1 MNNETMQLLYNRKS
15 VRAYEKQPIPEAD
28 VQAILR
34 AAVEAPTAGNMT
46 LWSAIR
52 VTDEA
57 KKKRLSETCDN
68 QPFIAAAPLVLVFC
82 ADYKRWY
89 DLFASLE
96 LGETLRRPG
105 EGDMMLAMVDAVI
118 AAHASVV
125 AADAL
130 GYGSCYIGDIIER
143 CEQQREKIFGKIKRL
158 VFRHIGHRPRGDNID
173 PGVHKIGHDVLP
185 IRFLDEVLHE
195 ALPVLQHEPVLQRLR
210 VRVERDR
217 HGRVRLLM
225 PAVESQQVKAAC
237 GVAADDEK
245 IVLAVKVAARTHT
258 AGRAARLG
266 LDAVFQVH
274 AVVAA
279 VAAVL
284 LNDLRPVAQRHAHVR
299 EAVAPQQIQQPV
311 EHWHADERHHGFR
324 EVSGDAA
331 QPPALTAGQQNCFH
345 AHAPF
350 TNLQQESVLS
360 MGIKSDIIIDYHG
373 GNRFCPTGCKEV

>member
-1 MNNETMQLLYNRKS
+1 M
-15 VRAYEKQPIPEAD
+15 
-28 VQAILR
+28 
-34 AAVEAPTAGNMT
+34 
-46 LWSAIR
+46 
-52 VTDEA
+52 
-57 KKKRLSETCDN
+57 
-68 QPFIAAAPLVLVFC
+68 
-82 ADYKRWY
+82 
-89 DLFASLE
+89 
-96 LGETLRRPG
+96 RR
-105 EGDMMLAMVDAVI
+105 
-118 AAHASVV
+118 
-125 AADAL
+125 
-130 GYGSCYIGDIIER
+130 
-143 CEQQREKIFGKIKRL
+143 EQQREKIFGKIKRL

-225 PAVESQQVKAAC
+225 PAVEPQQVKAAR

-245 IVLAVKVAARTHT
+245 ILPAVKIAARAHA

-311 EHWHADERHHGFR
+311 EHRHADERHHGFR
-324 EVSGDAA
+324 QISGDAA

-360 MGIKSDIIIDYHG
+360 MGIESDIIIDYHG